1 MQDKGIKAA
10 KIILPFFLIF
20 GIVIFIIGISSLITN
35 VHKKE
40 NCTEKVIAT
49 CTNMKQ
55 KKHSSKHRNGPTT
68 YTPVFTYEYNN
79 KRYERQYGKSYSE
92 RKKDTFEKNKKY
104 TIFVNPKIP
113 SQYIVEGHEND
124 IDTFAIV
131 APLGSAI
138 LIIFVTTA
146 FFVIRKNAN
155 LENGNKNEIK

>member
-92 RKKDTFEKNKKY
+92 RKKDTFEKNEKY
-104 TIFVNPKIP
+104 TIFVNPKFP
-113 SQYIVEGHEND
+113 SQYIVEGHEDD

-155 LENGNKNEIK
+155 LGNENKNEIK

>member
-1 MQDKGIKAA
+1 MNENNMQDKGIKAA
-10 KIILPFFLIF
+10 KIILPFFFIF

-49 CTNMKQ
+49 CTKIKQ
-55 KKHSSKHRNGPTT
+55 IKQSSKQRNEHTT

-79 KRYERQYGKSYSE
+79 KIYESQYGKSYSE

-104 TIFVNPKIP
+104 TIFVNPEYP
-113 SQYIVEGHEND
+113 NQYIVEGHEND

-131 APLGSAI
+131 VPLGSAI
-138 LIIFVTTA
+138 MIIFLTIAV
-146 FFVIRKNAN
+146 FVVNRKKEKGRNN
-155 LENGNKNEIK
+155 